1 MSWVYL
7 IGAGIAEM
15 TAVFFM
21 GKSKG
26 YQILKWSI
34 LSILSFAL
42 SFYWLSKSLEDIP
55 LSLAYSIWVGIG
67 AAGGVIL
74 GMLYLNESKSRWRI
88 FYLMIIIGSVV
99 GLKVVS

>member
-34 LSILSFAL
+34 LSVLSFAL

-74 GMLYLNESKSRWRI
+74 GMLYLNESKNRWRI
-88 FYLMIIIGSVV
+88 FYLMMIIGSVV

>member
-1 MSWVYL
+1 MSWVLL

-15 TAVFFM
+15 IAVFFM

-26 YQILKWSI
+26 YQIMKWSI
-34 LSILSFAL
+34 ASVLAFAISFFL
-42 SFYWLSKSLEDIP
+42 LSKSLEVIP

-74 GMLYLNESKSRWRI
+74 GMVYLGESTDRWRI
-88 FYLMIIIGSVV
+88 FYLLLVIGSVV

>member
-7 IGAGIAEM
+7 IGAGFAEM

-88 FYLMIIIGSVV
+88 FYLMMIIGSVV

>member
-15 TAVFFM
+15 IAVFFM

-74 GMLYLNESKSRWRI
+74 GMLYLNESKNRWRI
-88 FYLMIIIGSVV
+88 FYLMMIIGSVV

>member
-1 MSWVYL
+1 MSWVFL

-26 YQILKWSI
+26 YQILKWSV

-74 GMLYLNESKSRWRI
+74 GMLYLNESRSRWRI
-88 FYLMIIIGSVV
+88 FYLMMIIGSVI

>member
-34 LSILSFAL
+34 ASILSFAL
-42 SFYWLSKSLEDIP
+42 SFYWLSKSLEVIP

-88 FYLMIIIGSVV
+88 FYLTLIIGSVV

>member
-88 FYLMIIIGSVV
+88 FFLMMIIGSVV

>member
-34 LSILSFAL
+34 ASILSFAL
-42 SFYWLSKSLEDIP
+42 SFYWLSKSLEAIP

-88 FYLMIIIGSVV
+88 FYLTLIIGSVV
-99 GLKVVS
+99 GLKVVA

>member
-88 FYLMIIIGSVV
+88 FYLMMIIGSVV

>member
-26 YQILKWSI
+26 YQIVRWSI
-34 LSILSFAL
+34 ASVLSFSL
-42 SFYWLSKSLEDIP
+42 SFYWLSKSLEGIP

-88 FYLMIIIGSVV
+88 FYLILIIGSVI
-99 GLKVVS
+99 GLKVVA

>member
-1 MSWVYL
+1 MSWIFL

-26 YQILKWSI
+26 YQLLKWSV
-34 LSILSFAL
+34 LSILMFGL
-42 SFYWLSKSLEDIP
+42 SFYLLSKSFEEIP
-55 LSLAYSIWVGIG
+55 LSVAYSIWVGIG

-74 GMLYLNESKSRWRI
+74 GMMYLGESKDWRRVV
-88 FYLMIIIGSVV
+88 YLILVIGSVI
-99 GLKVVS
+99 GLKVIS

>member
-42 SFYWLSKSLEDIP
+42 SFYWLSKSLEDIT

-88 FYLMIIIGSVV
+88 FYLMMIIGSVV

>member
-1 MSWVYL
+1 MSWVFL

-34 LSILSFAL
+34 LSILSFVL

-88 FYLMIIIGSVV
+88 FYLMMIIGSVV

>member
-1 MSWVYL
+1 MSWIFL
-7 IGAGIAEM
+7 ISAGIAEM

-42 SFYWLSKSLEDIP
+42 SFYLLSKSLEVIP

-74 GMLYLNESKSRWRI
+74 GMLYLDESTSRWRI
-88 FYLMIIIGSVV
+88 FYLTMIIGSVV
-99 GLKVVS
+99 GLKVVA

>member
-1 MSWVYL
+1 MSWVFL

-26 YQILKWSI
+26 YQILKWSM
-34 LSILSFAL
+34 LSILSFVV
-42 SFYWLSKSLEDIP
+42 SFFLLSKSLEVIP

-74 GMLYLNESKSRWRI
+74 GMLYLNESTNWKRI
-88 FYLMIIIGSVV
+88 FYLVLVIGSVI

>member
-1 MSWVYL
+1 MSWVFL

-88 FYLMIIIGSVV
+88 FYLMMIIGSVV

>member
-88 FYLMIIIGSVV
+88 FYLTMIIGSVV
-99 GLKVVS
+99 GLKVIS

>member
-34 LSILSFAL
+34 ASILSFAL
-42 SFYWLSKSLEDIP
+42 SFYLLSKSLEVIA

-74 GMLYLNESKSRWRI
+74 GMLYLNESKNRWRI
-88 FYLMIIIGSVV
+88 FFLLMIISSVI
-99 GLKVVS
+99 GLKIVS

>member
-34 LSILSFAL
+34 ASILSFAL
-42 SFYWLSKSLEDIP
+42 SFYLLSKSLEVIP

-74 GMLYLNESKSRWRI
+74 GMLYLNESKNRWRI
-88 FYLMIIIGSVV
+88 FFLLMIISSVI
-99 GLKVVS
+99 GLKIVS